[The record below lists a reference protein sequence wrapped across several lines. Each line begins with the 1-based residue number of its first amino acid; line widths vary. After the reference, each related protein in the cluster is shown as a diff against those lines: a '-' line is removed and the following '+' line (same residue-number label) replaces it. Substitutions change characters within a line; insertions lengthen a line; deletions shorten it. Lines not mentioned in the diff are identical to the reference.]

1 MLPCTSFAL
10 VPLSLTGEK
19 KRAIC
24 GARKVQFLQKLS
36 ALTAKK
42 LSEPFANAI
51 RKSPYAQN
59 FMRTMLQSL
68 ATQIRRVLIS
78 ILEKRN
84 LEHVTDS
91 IALFISLFLTGIFAC
106 YVCF

>member
-1 MLPCTSFAL
+1 MLLYTSFAL
-10 VPLSLTGEK
+10 VPLSLTGGK

-51 RKSPYAQN
+51 RRFPYARN
-59 FMRTMLQSL
+59 AMQSTWHCPT
-68 ATQIRRVLIS
+68 TQIKRILIS

-84 LEHVTDS
+84 LELVTDC
-91 IALFISLFLTGIFAC
+91 IALFISLFFMGIFAP